1 MEKKNGIHNTLPTF
15 FVLQTQKIKGVNG
28 WKGREGKE
36 RDLNGRDFLCLCTK
50 LEEGRYGGIFFLK
63 FVFHRVSEE
72 EKIDEN
78 VVSLNGDVLLWFK

>member
-1 MEKKNGIHNTLPTF
+1 MAEIF
-15 FVLQTQKIKGVNG
+15 FVCVQ
-28 WKGREGKE
+28 
-36 RDLNGRDFLCLCTK
+36 K

>member
-1 MEKKNGIHNTLPTF
+1 MEG
-15 FVLQTQKIKGVNG
+15 
-28 WKGREGKE
+28 KGREGKGFE
-36 RDLNGRDFLCLCTK
+36 WLRFSLFVYKVRGGKIWRDFLPQ
-50 LEEGRYGGIFFLK
+50 